1 LRKLNKQSINKICFS
16 GVAPIFAI
24 SFMGFGVGKKLLAE
38 EEGKPLS
45 NTRLFL
51 AGAFSGIFT
60 TSVMAPGERIKC
72 LLQVQQG
79 GGEQRYN
86 GMVDCAKK
94 LYKEGGIR
102 NIYKGSLAT
111 LLRGKSTLLIF
122 SKIAS
127 KRYRNKL
134 KLSHLKFHYRHA
146 VHLRNYDDERFDTPM
161 NFGLVSSYFLRG

>member
-1 LRKLNKQSINKICFS
+1 MSAPIA

-24 SFMGFGVGKKLLAE
+24 SFFGFGVGKKLLT
-38 EEGKPLS
+38 EGDEPLTNS
-45 NTRLFL
+45 KLFL

-79 GGEQRYN
+79 GGEQRYT

-102 NIYKGSLAT
+102 SIYKGSLAT
-111 LLRGKSTLLIF
+111 LLRGELIEFFYLLK
-122 SKIAS
+122 KI
-127 KRYRNKL
+127 L
-134 KLSHLKFHYRHA
+134 
-146 VHLRNYDDERFDTPM
+146 
-161 NFGLVSSYFLRG
+161 

>member
-1 LRKLNKQSINKICFS
+1 MLL

-24 SFMGFGVGKKLLAE
+24 SFFGFGVGKKLLE
-38 EEGKPLS
+38 EEADKPLS

-79 GGEQRYN
+79 GGEQKYN

-102 NIYKGSLAT
+102 SIYKGSLAT
-111 LLRGKSTLLIF
+111 LLRGKS
-122 SKIAS
+122 
-127 KRYRNKL
+127 KL
-134 KLSHLKFHYRHA
+134 Y
-146 VHLRNYDDERFDTPM
+146 
-161 NFGLVSSYFLRG
+161 